1 MNSGNCLV
9 IVSYNLDLV
18 MHPCKLNC
26 KVILKSF
33 DAPPHHN
40 GSGRY
45 LDI

>member
-1 MNSGNCLV
+1 MNNGNCL
-9 IVSYNLDLV
+9 IISYSLVLV

-33 DAPPHHN
+33 DAPPHRN
-40 GSGRY
+40 GCGRY